1 MKLFDRYRK
10 ILIDKYPNLTKEE
23 IDEILGFIEL
33 LAKQTVKNYKK

>member
-1 MKLFDRYRK
+1 VKLFDRYCK

-23 IDEILGFIEL
+23 IDKILGFIEL

>member
-1 MKLFDRYRK
+1 VKLFDRYRK

-23 IDEILGFIEL
+23 IYKILGFIEL